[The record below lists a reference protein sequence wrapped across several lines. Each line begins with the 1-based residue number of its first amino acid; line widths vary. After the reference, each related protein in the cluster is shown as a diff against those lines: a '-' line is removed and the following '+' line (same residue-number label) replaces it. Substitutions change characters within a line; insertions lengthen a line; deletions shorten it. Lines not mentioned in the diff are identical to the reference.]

1 MNKASTKSINLSELP
16 SVDALL
22 LSVADIELPH
32 NLKKNEARALLDDIR
47 ELASKGKAAPPGNL
61 ESNYRKK
68 LLKIANSLRK
78 VINGT
83 GVVIHTN
90 LGRSP
95 LSTQMLKAMEELKD
109 GYVNLELDLDD
120 GRRGNRHDHLR
131 PWIQSISAAEDG
143 ILVNNNAAAVL
154 LTLNTLADRKEVII
168 SRGQL
173 VEIGG
178 SFRIPEILRKAGS
191 KLVEVGT
198 TNRTHLKDYEEA
210 ITPRTRLLLWVHTS
224 NYKISGFT
232 KEVSLQDLA
241 ALGQKH
247 SIPVIADLGSGALVP
262 IDKFG
267 LQREPLVSEVIGAGV
282 DIVTFSV
289 DKLLGGPQ
297 GGIIAGRQ
305 VLMRKIEKNNLL
317 RALRP
322 DKTQILLTLQAL
334 KAFST
339 GQDGLHDIPVYR
351 DLLTPV
357 ETLKKRAEALVG
369 RNENSSLSLSVLD
382 TQAQVGSG
390 ASPSE
395 KMASVGIGIKHAKM
409 KAARISSCLRSNSPA
424 IMGRITD
431 DLFIIDLKAVRESED
446 STIVHALNSI
456 LK

>member
-1 MNKASTKSINLSELP
+1 MNSTSKSINLTELP

-22 LSVADIELPH
+22 QSVADIDLPH
-32 NLKKNEARALLDDIR
+32 NLKKNEARTLLESIRAL
-47 ELASKGKAAPPGNL
+47 AAKGKSAPPGKL
-61 ESNYRKK
+61 ETNYRNR
-68 LLKIANSLRK
+68 LLKILHSLRK

-95 LSTQMLKAMEELKD
+95 LSSQMLSAMEDLRD

-131 PWIQSISAAEDG
+131 PWLKSISVAEDG

-154 LTLNTLADRKEVII
+154 LALNTLADRKEVII

-210 ITPRTRLLLWVHTS
+210 ITPRTKLLLWVHTS

-232 KEVSLQDLA
+232 KEVSLQDMVS
-241 ALGQKH
+241 LGREY
-247 SIPVIADLGSGALVP
+247 SIPVMADLGSGALVP
-262 IDKFG
+262 IDEFG

-297 GGIIAGRQ
+297 GGVIAGRQ
-305 VLMRKIEKNNLL
+305 VLIRKIEKNNLL

-334 KAFST
+334 KAFSGGENT
-339 GQDGLHDIPVYR
+339 LNEIPIYR
-351 DLLTPV
+351 DLLTPI
-357 ETLKKRAEALVG
+357 ERLKERAEDLVAKV
-369 RNENSSLSLSVLD
+369 ENPDLSISVMN
-382 TQAQVGSG
+382 TEAQVGSG

-395 KMASVGIGIKHAKM
+395 KMASVGIGIIHTKI
-409 KAARISSCLRSNSPA
+409 KAARISSCLRANNPA
-424 IMGRITD
+424 IMGRIAEEVLT
-431 DLFIIDLKAVRESED
+431 IDFKAVRESED
-446 STIVHALNSI
+446 EYIIQALNK
-456 LK
+456 L

>member
-1 MNKASTKSINLSELP
+1 MKSSAHSIKLSELP
-16 SVDALL
+16 SIDALL
-22 LSVADIELPH
+22 QSVADIALPH
-32 NLKKNEARALLDDIR
+32 NLKKNEARALLTEIR
-47 ELASKGKAAPPGNL
+47 NLIAGGKAVPLSQL
-61 ESNYRKK
+61 EENYTKR
-68 LLKIANSLRK
+68 LLKIAHSLRK

-95 LSTQMLKAMEELKD
+95 LSEQMIAAMETLRD

-131 PWIQSISAAEDG
+131 PWIRSISDAEDG

-154 LTLNTLADRKEVII
+154 LALNTLADRKEVII

-198 TNRTHLKDYEEA
+198 TNRTHLKDYEVA
-210 ITPRTRLLLWVHTS
+210 ITSRTKLLLWVHTS

-232 KEVSLQDLA
+232 KEVALQELVK
-241 ALGQKH
+241 LGQTH
-247 SIPVIADLGSGALVP
+247 SIPVMADLGSGALIP

-267 LQREPLVSEVIGAGV
+267 LQREPLVSEIIGTGV

-297 GGIIAGRQ
+297 GGVIAGRQ
-305 VLMRKIEKNNLL
+305 VHIRKIEKNNLL

-334 KAFST
+334 KAFSERQA
-339 GQDGLHDIPVYR
+339 GIQAIPVYR
-351 DLLTPV
+351 DLLTPLA
-357 ETLKKRAEALVG
+357 TLKKRAQHLVSLV
-369 RNENSSLSLSVLD
+369 ENAKLTLSV
-382 TQAQVGSG
+382 TNTEAQVGSG
-390 ASPSE
+390 ASPAE
-395 KMASVGIGIKHAKM
+395 KMPSVGIGITHSKM
-409 KAARISSCLRSNSPA
+409 KAAKISSCLRANDPA
-424 IMGRITD
+424 IMGHIAEEIFT
-431 DLFIIDLKAVRESED
+431 IDLKAVREAED
-446 STIVHALNSI
+446 KFIVQALN
-456 LK
+456 KF

>member
-1 MNKASTKSINLSELP
+1 MNKNKEPFDLSTLP

-22 LSVADIELPH
+22 QHAADLDLPH
-32 NLKKNEARALLDDIR
+32 NLKKNEARNLLNEIRAL
-47 ELASKGKAAPPGNL
+47 ATKGQAAPQGKL
-61 ESNYRKK
+61 AINYRKK
-68 LLKIANSLRK
+68 LLKIAHSLRK

-90 LGRSP
+90 LGRAP
-95 LSTQMLKAMEELKD
+95 LSTHMLAAMAELSD
-109 GYVNLELDLDD
+109 GYVNLELDLED

-131 PWIQSISAAEDG
+131 PWIQAISAAEDG

-198 TNRTHLKDYEEA
+198 TNRTHLKDYAEA
-210 ITPRTRLLLWVHTS
+210 ITPRTKLLLWVHTS

-232 KEVSLQDLA
+232 KEVSLLDLV

-247 SIPVIADLGSGALVP
+247 ALPVIADLGSGALVP
-262 IDKFG
+262 IDEFG

-297 GGIIAGRQ
+297 GGLIAGRQ
-305 VLMRKIEKNNLL
+305 SLIRKIEKNNLL

-334 KAFST
+334 KAFSK
-339 GQDGLHDIPVYR
+339 GQDNLHDIPVYR
-351 DLLTPV
+351 DLLTPLK
-357 ETLKKRAEALVG
+357 TLKERAEKLVA
-369 RNENSSLSLSVLD
+369 RVNNTDLNLSVMD
-382 TQAQVGSG
+382 TKAQVGSG
-390 ASPSE
+390 ASPTE
-395 KMASVGIGIKHAKM
+395 KMASVGLGIKHAKM
-409 KAARISSCLRSNSPA
+409 KAGRISSCLRANDPA
-424 IMGRITD
+424 IMGRIAEEVFT
-431 DLFIIDLKAVRESED
+431 IDLKAVREVED
-446 STIVHALNSI
+446 EFIIQALNK
-456 LK
+456 L

>member
-1 MNKASTKSINLSELP
+1 MTKDNESFDLSTLP

-22 LSVADIELPH
+22 QSVSDIELPH
-32 NLKKNEARALLDDIR
+32 NLKKNEARTLLDDIR
-47 ELASKGKAAPPGNL
+47 ERASKGKAAPQGKV
-61 ESNYRKK
+61 ESSYRKK
-68 LLKIANSLRK
+68 LLKIANSLRR

-95 LSTQMLKAMEELKD
+95 LSAQMLEAMEALRD

-198 TNRTHLKDYEEA
+198 TNRTHLKDYAEA

-232 KEVSLQDLA
+232 KEVSLQDLV
-241 ALGQKH
+241 ALGQEH
-247 SIPVIADLGSGALVP
+247 SIPVMADLGSGALVP
-262 IDKFG
+262 IDEFG
-267 LQREPLVSEVIGAGV
+267 LQREPLVSEVIEAGV

-297 GGIIAGRQ
+297 GGVIAGRQ
-305 VLMRKIEKNNLL
+305 ALIKKIEKNNLL

-322 DKTQILLTLQAL
+322 DKTQIILTLQAL
-334 KAFST
+334 KAFSR
-339 GQDGLHDIPVYR
+339 GDEGLNDIPIYR
-351 DLLTPV
+351 DLHTSV
-357 ETLKKRAEALVG
+357 QTLKKRAQSLVSKI
-369 RNENSSLSLSVLD
+369 ENSSLSLSVLD
-382 TQAQVGSG
+382 TEAQVGSG

-395 KMASVGIGIKHAKM
+395 KMTSVGIGIKHTKM
-409 KAARISSCLRSNSPA
+409 KAARISSCMRSSHPA
-424 IMGRITD
+424 IMGRITN

-446 STIVHALNSI
+446 ALI
-456 LK
+456 LAALRLL

>member
-1 MNKASTKSINLSELP
+1 MKKTSTKSINLSELP

-22 LSVADIELPH
+22 QSVADIELPH
-32 NLKKNEARALLDDIR
+32 NLKKNEARTLLDDIR
-47 ELASKGKAAPPGNL
+47 ELASQGKATPPGKL

-68 LLKIANSLRK
+68 LLKITNSLRK
-78 VINGT
+78 VINAT

-95 LSTQMLKAMEELKD
+95 LSTQMLSSLEALKD
-109 GYVNLELDLDD
+109 GYVNLELDLDH

-131 PWIQSISAAEDG
+131 PWIQSISSAEDG

-210 ITPRTRLLLWVHTS
+210 ITPRTKLLLWVHTS

-232 KEVSLQDLA
+232 KEVSLQDLVA
-241 ALGQKH
+241 VGKKH
-247 SIPVIADLGSGALVP
+247 SIPVMADLGSGALVP
-262 IDKFG
+262 IDEFG
-267 LQREPLVSEVIGAGV
+267 LQREPLVSEVIGTGV

-305 VLMRKIEKNNLL
+305 VLMQKIEKNNLL

-322 DKTQILLTLQAL
+322 DKMQILLTLQAL
-334 KAFST
+334 KAFSD
-339 GQDGLHDIPVYR
+339 GQEGLIRIPVYR
-351 DLLTPV
+351 DLLIPV
-357 ETLKKRAEALVG
+357 ATLKKRAEMLLEEI
-369 RNENSSLSLSVLD
+369 ENANISLSILETES
-382 TQAQVGSG
+382 QVGSG

-395 KMASVGIGIKHAKM
+395 KMPSIGIGIKHSKM
-409 KAARISSCLRSNSPA
+409 KAARISSCLRAHDPA

-446 STIVHALNSI
+446 SIIVAALR
-456 LK
+456 LL

>member
-1 MNKASTKSINLSELP
+1 ME
-16 SVDALL
+16 AL
-22 LSVADIELPH
+22 
-32 NLKKNEARALLDDIR
+32 R
-47 ELASKGKAAPPGNL
+47 
-61 ESNYRKK
+61 
-68 LLKIANSLRK
+68 
-78 VINGT
+78 
-83 GVVIHTN
+83 
-90 LGRSP
+90 
-95 LSTQMLKAMEELKD
+95 D

-198 TNRTHLKDYEEA
+198 TNRTHLKDYAEA

-232 KEVSLQDLA
+232 KEVSLQDLV
-241 ALGQKH
+241 ALGQEH
-247 SIPVIADLGSGALVP
+247 SIPVMADLGSGALVP
-262 IDKFG
+262 IDEFG
-267 LQREPLVSEVIGAGV
+267 LQREPLVSEVIEAGV

-297 GGIIAGRQ
+297 GGVIAGRQ
-305 VLMRKIEKNNLL
+305 ALIKKIEKNNLL

-322 DKTQILLTLQAL
+322 DKTQIILTLQAL
-334 KAFST
+334 KAFSR
-339 GQDGLHDIPVYR
+339 GDEGLNDIPIYR
-351 DLLTPV
+351 DLHTSV
-357 ETLKKRAEALVG
+357 QTLKKRAQSLVSKI
-369 RNENSSLSLSVLD
+369 ENSSLSLSVLD
-382 TQAQVGSG
+382 TEAQVGSG

-395 KMASVGIGIKHAKM
+395 KMTSVGIGIKHTKM
-409 KAARISSCLRSNSPA
+409 KAARISSCMRSSHPA
-424 IMGRITD
+424 IMGRITN

-446 STIVHALNSI
+446 ALI
-456 LK
+456 LAALRLL

>member
-1 MNKASTKSINLSELP
+1 MKKTSTKSIKLSALP
-16 SVDALL
+16 SVDTLL
-22 LSVADIELPH
+22 QSVADIELPH
-32 NLKKNEARALLDDIR
+32 NLKKNEARTLLDDIR
-47 ELASKGKAAPPGNL
+47 ELASQGKVAPSGNL

-95 LSTQMLKAMEELKD
+95 LSTQMLRAMDELKD

-131 PWIQSISAAEDG
+131 PWIQSISSAEDG

-210 ITPRTRLLLWVHTS
+210 ITPRTKLLLWVHTS

-232 KEVSLQDLA
+232 KEVSLQDLVA
-241 ALGQKH
+241 VGKKH
-247 SIPVIADLGSGALVP
+247 SIPVMADLGSGALVP
-262 IDKFG
+262 IDEFG
-267 LQREPLVSEVIGAGV
+267 LQREPLVSEVIGTGV

-305 VLMRKIEKNNLL
+305 VLMQKIEKNNLL

-334 KAFST
+334 KAFSD
-339 GQDGLHDIPVYR
+339 GQEGLIRIPVYR
-351 DLLTPV
+351 DLLIPV
-357 ETLKKRAEALVG
+357 ATLKKRAEMLLEEI
-369 RNENSSLSLSVLD
+369 ENANISLSILETES
-382 TQAQVGSG
+382 QVGSG

-395 KMASVGIGIKHAKM
+395 KMPSIGIGIKHSKM
-409 KAARISSCLRSNSPA
+409 KAARISSCLRAHDPA

-446 STIVHALNSI
+446 SIIVAALR
-456 LK
+456 LL

>member
-1 MNKASTKSINLSELP
+1 MKAPTTLINLSELP

-22 LSVADIELPH
+22 QSVADIELPH
-32 NLKKNEARALLDDIR
+32 NLKKNEARTLLDEWR
-47 ELASKGKAAPPGNL
+47 ECAAKGKSAPKGKL
-61 ESNYRKK
+61 ESNYQKK

-78 VINGT
+78 VVNGT
-83 GVVIHTN
+83 GVIIHTN

-95 LSTQMLKAMEELKD
+95 LSTKMLSAMEALKD

-131 PWIQSISAAEDG
+131 PWIQSISSAQDG

-210 ITPRTRLLLWVHTS
+210 ITTRTRLLLWVHTS

-232 KEVSLQDLA
+232 KEVSLQELV
-241 ALGQKH
+241 ALGKKH
-247 SIPVIADLGSGALVP
+247 SIPVMADLGSGALVP
-262 IDKFG
+262 IDEFG
-267 LQREPLVSEVIGAGV
+267 LQREPLVSEVMGSGV

-297 GGIIAGRQ
+297 GGIIAGSQ
-305 VLMRKIEKNNLL
+305 VLLAKIEKNNLL

-334 KAFST
+334 KAFSL
-339 GQDGLHDIPVYR
+339 GEDGLSDIPVYR
-351 DLLTPV
+351 DMITPV
-357 ETLKKRAEALVG
+357 ATLKKRAEILVG
-369 RNENSSLSLSVLD
+369 KIENAHLSLSIFE
-382 TQAQVGSG
+382 TESQVGSG

-395 KMASVGIGIKHAKM
+395 KMPSIGIGIKHSKM
-409 KAARISSCLRSNSPA
+409 KAARVSSCLRANDPA
-424 IMGRITD
+424 IMGRIADEVFT
-431 DLFIIDLKAVRESED
+431 IDLKAVRVGED
-446 STIVHALNSI
+446 EYILQALNK
-456 LK
+456 L

>member
-1 MNKASTKSINLSELP
+1 MNKSSINLSDLP

-22 LSVADIELPH
+22 QQVADIALPH
-32 NLKKNEARALLDDIR
+32 NLKKNEARTLLESIRAL
-47 ELASKGKAAPPGNL
+47 AAKGKPAPPGKL
-61 ESNYRKK
+61 ETNYRTR
-68 LLKIANSLRK
+68 LLKILHSLRK

-95 LSTQMLKAMEELKD
+95 LSSQMLSAMEDLRD

-131 PWIQSISAAEDG
+131 PWLQSISAAEDG

-154 LTLNTLADRKEVII
+154 LALNTLADRKEVII

-178 SFRIPEILRKAGS
+178 SFRIPEILWKAGS

-210 ITPRTRLLLWVHTS
+210 ITPRTKLLLWVHTS

-232 KEVSLQDLA
+232 KEVSLQDMVS
-241 ALGQKH
+241 LGREY
-247 SIPVIADLGSGALVP
+247 SIPVMADLGSGALVP
-262 IDKFG
+262 IDGFG
-267 LQREPLVSEVIGAGV
+267 LQREPLASEVIGAGV

-297 GGIIAGRQ
+297 GGVIAGRQ
-305 VLMRKIEKNNLL
+305 VLIRKIEKNNLL

-334 KAFST
+334 KAFSN
-339 GQDGLHDIPVYR
+339 GQEGLTAIPVYR

-357 ETLKKRAEALVG
+357 ETLKKRAQYLVD
-369 RNENSSLSLSVLD
+369 NIENSNLTLTVFD
-382 TQAQVGSG
+382 TEAQIGSG

-395 KMASVGIGIKHAKM
+395 KMPSVGVGLRHTKM
-409 KAARISSCLRSNSPA
+409 KAAKISRCLRANDPA
-424 IMGRITD
+424 IMGRIAEEVFT
-431 DLFIIDLKAVRESED
+431 IDLKAVREVEHEF
-446 STIVHALNSI
+446 IIKALNT
-456 LK
+456 L

>member
-1 MNKASTKSINLSELP
+1 MKKPRTKSINLSELP

-22 LSVADIELPH
+22 QSVADIELPH
-32 NLKKNEARALLDDIR
+32 NLKKNEARTLLDDIR
-47 ELASKGKAAPPGNL
+47 ELASKGKAAPSGDL

-95 LSTQMLKAMEELKD
+95 LSAQMLTALEALQD
-109 GYVNLELDLDD
+109 GYVNLELDLDH

-131 PWIQSISAAEDG
+131 PWIQSISSAEDG

-210 ITPRTRLLLWVHTS
+210 ITPRTKLLLWVHTS

-232 KEVSLQDLA
+232 KEVSLQDLVA
-241 ALGQKH
+241 VGKKH
-247 SIPVIADLGSGALVP
+247 SIPVMADLGSGALVP
-262 IDKFG
+262 IDEFG
-267 LQREPLVSEVIGAGV
+267 LQREPLVSEVIGTGV
-282 DIVTFSV
+282 DIVTFSA

-305 VLMRKIEKNNLL
+305 VLMQKIEKNNLL

-334 KAFST
+334 KAFSN
-339 GQDGLHDIPVYR
+339 GQEGLIRIPVYR
-351 DLLTPV
+351 DLLIPV
-357 ETLKKRAEALVG
+357 ATLKKRAEMLLQEI
-369 RNENSSLSLSVLD
+369 ENANISLSILETES
-382 TQAQVGSG
+382 QVGSG

-395 KMASVGIGIKHAKM
+395 KMPSIGIGIKHSKM
-409 KAARISSCLRSNSPA
+409 KAARISSCLRAHDPA

-446 STIVHALNSI
+446 SIIVAALR
-456 LK
+456 LL

>member
-1 MNKASTKSINLSELP
+1 MKKTSTKSIKLSALP
-16 SVDALL
+16 SVDTLL
-22 LSVADIELPH
+22 QSVADIELPH
-32 NLKKNEARALLDDIR
+32 NLKKNEARTLLDDIR
-47 ELASKGKAAPPGNL
+47 ELASQGKVAPSGNL

-95 LSTQMLKAMEELKD
+95 LSTQMLRAMDELKD

-131 PWIQSISAAEDG
+131 PWIQSISSAEDG

-210 ITPRTRLLLWVHTS
+210 ITPRTKLLLWVHTS

-232 KEVSLQDLA
+232 KEVSLQDLVA
-241 ALGQKH
+241 VGKKH
-247 SIPVIADLGSGALVP
+247 SIPVMADLGSGALVP
-262 IDKFG
+262 IDEFG
-267 LQREPLVSEVIGAGV
+267 LQREPLVSEVIGTGV

-305 VLMRKIEKNNLL
+305 VLMQKIEKNNLL

-322 DKTQILLTLQAL
+322 DKMQILLTLQAL
-334 KAFST
+334 KAFSD
-339 GQDGLHDIPVYR
+339 GQEGLIRIPVYR
-351 DLLTPV
+351 DLLIPV
-357 ETLKKRAEALVG
+357 ATLKKRAEMLLEEI
-369 RNENSSLSLSVLD
+369 ENANISLSILETES
-382 TQAQVGSG
+382 QVGSG

-395 KMASVGIGIKHAKM
+395 KMPSIGIGIKHSKM
-409 KAARISSCLRSNSPA
+409 KAARISSCLRAHDPA

-446 STIVHALNSI
+446 SIIVAALR
-456 LK
+456 LL

>member
-1 MNKASTKSINLSELP
+1 MKKTSTKSIKLSALP
-16 SVDALL
+16 SVDTLL
-22 LSVADIELPH
+22 QSVADIELPH
-32 NLKKNEARALLDDIR
+32 NLKKNEARTLLDDIR
-47 ELASKGKAAPPGNL
+47 ELASQGKATPPGKL

-68 LLKIANSLRK
+68 LLKITNSLRK
-78 VINGT
+78 VINAT

-95 LSTQMLKAMEELKD
+95 LSTQMLRAMDELKD

-131 PWIQSISAAEDG
+131 PWIQSISSAEDG

-210 ITPRTRLLLWVHTS
+210 ITPRTKLLLWVHTS

-232 KEVSLQDLA
+232 KEVSLQDLVA
-241 ALGQKH
+241 VGKKH
-247 SIPVIADLGSGALVP
+247 SIPVMADLGSGALVP
-262 IDKFG
+262 IDEFG
-267 LQREPLVSEVIGAGV
+267 LQREPLVSEVIGTGV

-305 VLMRKIEKNNLL
+305 VLMQKIEKNNLL

-322 DKTQILLTLQAL
+322 DKMQILLTLQAL
-334 KAFST
+334 KAFSD
-339 GQDGLHDIPVYR
+339 GQEGLIRIPVYR
-351 DLLTPV
+351 DLLIPV
-357 ETLKKRAEALVG
+357 ATLKKRAEMLLEEI
-369 RNENSSLSLSVLD
+369 ENANISLSILETES
-382 TQAQVGSG
+382 QVGSG

-395 KMASVGIGIKHAKM
+395 KMPSIGIGIKHSKM
-409 KAARISSCLRSNSPA
+409 KAARISSCLRAHDPA

-446 STIVHALNSI
+446 SIIVAALR
-456 LK
+456 LL

>member
-1 MNKASTKSINLSELP
+1 MKAPANSINLSDLP
-16 SVDALL
+16 SVDTLL
-22 LSVADIELPH
+22 QSVADIELPH
-32 NLKKNEARALLDDIR
+32 NLKKNEARSLLDGMR
-47 ELASKGKAAPPGNL
+47 EMATRGKSAPSGSL
-61 ESNYRKK
+61 DSNYRKK

-83 GVVIHTN
+83 GVIIHTN

-95 LSTQMLKAMEELKD
+95 LSTQMLAAMDELKD
-109 GYVNLELDLDD
+109 GYVNIELDLDD

-131 PWIQSISAAEDG
+131 PWIQSISDAEDG

-178 SFRIPEILRKAGS
+178 SFRIPDILRKAGS

-232 KEVSLQDLA
+232 KEVSLQDMV
-241 ALGQKH
+241 ALGKKH
-247 SIPVIADLGSGALVP
+247 SIPIMADLGSGALVP
-262 IDKFG
+262 IDEFG
-267 LQREPLVSEVIGAGV
+267 LQREPLVSEIIGTGV

-297 GGIIAGRQ
+297 GGVIAGRQ
-305 VLMRKIEKNNLL
+305 ALLAKIEKNNLL

-334 KAFST
+334 KAFSK
-339 GQDGLHDIPVYR
+339 GQEGLHHIPVYR
-351 DLLTPV
+351 DMLTTV
-357 ETLKKRAEALVG
+357 GILQDRAEILVEKI
-369 RNENSSLSLSVLD
+369 ENSNLSISIFE
-382 TQAQVGSG
+382 TESQVGSG

-395 KMASVGIGIKHAKM
+395 KMASIGIGIKHSKM
-409 KAARISSCLRSNSPA
+409 KAARISKCLRANYPA
-424 IMGRITD
+424 IMGRIAE

-446 STIVHALNSI
+446 VAILAALSS
-456 LK
+456 L

>member
-1 MNKASTKSINLSELP
+1 MNKTSTKPINLSNLP

-22 LSVADIELPH
+22 QTVADIALPH
-32 NLKKNEARALLDDIR
+32 NLKKNEARTLLDEIR
-47 ELASKGKAAPPGNL
+47 VIAVKGKSAPKGNL
-61 ESNYRKK
+61 EINYRKR
-68 LLKIANSLRK
+68 LLKITHSLRK

-83 GVVIHTN
+83 GVIIHTN

-95 LSTQMLKAMEELKD
+95 LSAQMLNAMAELKD
-109 GYVNLELDLDD
+109 GYVNLELDLED

-131 PWIQSISAAEDG
+131 PWIQAISAAEDG

-154 LTLNTLADRKEVII
+154 LALNTLADRKEVVI

-198 TNRTHLKDYEEA
+198 TNRTHPKDYEDA
-210 ITPRTRLLLWVHTS
+210 ITPRTKLLLWVHTS

-232 KEVSLQDLA
+232 KEVSLQDMVL
-241 ALGQKH
+241 LGQKYG
-247 SIPVIADLGSGALVP
+247 IPVMADLGSGALVP
-262 IDKFG
+262 IDEFG

-297 GGIIAGRQ
+297 GGVIAGSQ

-334 KAFST
+334 KAFSE
-339 GQDGLHDIPVYR
+339 GQDNLNDIPIYR
-351 DLLTPV
+351 DLLTSV
-357 ETLKKRAEALVG
+357 ETLRERAEKLVQKIK
-369 RNENSSLSLSVLD
+369 NTNLNLTVLN
-382 TQAQVGSG
+382 TEAQVGSG

-395 KMASVGIGIKHAKM
+395 KMASVGIGFRHAKM
-409 KAARISSCLRSNSPA
+409 KAARISSCLRANDPA
-424 IMGRITD
+424 IMGRITEAV
-431 DLFIIDLKAVRESED
+431 FYIDLKAVREVED
-446 STIVHALNSI
+446 DFIIQALNK
-456 LK
+456 L

>member
-1 MNKASTKSINLSELP
+1 MKKTSTKSINLSALP
-16 SVDALL
+16 SVDTLL
-22 LSVADIELPH
+22 QSVADIELPH
-32 NLKKNEARALLDDIR
+32 NLKKNEARTLLDDIR
-47 ELASKGKAAPPGNL
+47 ELASQGKATPPGKL

-68 LLKIANSLRK
+68 LLKITNSLRK

-95 LSTQMLKAMEELKD
+95 LSTQMLSSLEALKD
-109 GYVNLELDLDD
+109 GYVNLELDLDH

-131 PWIQSISAAEDG
+131 PWIQSISSAEDG

-210 ITPRTRLLLWVHTS
+210 ITPRTKLLLWVHTS

-232 KEVSLQDLA
+232 KEVSLQDLVA
-241 ALGQKH
+241 VGKKH
-247 SIPVIADLGSGALVP
+247 SIPVMADLGSGALVP
-262 IDKFG
+262 IDEFG
-267 LQREPLVSEVIGAGV
+267 LQREPLVSEVIGTGV

-305 VLMRKIEKNNLL
+305 VLMQKIEKNNLL

-334 KAFST
+334 KAFSD
-339 GQDGLHDIPVYR
+339 GQEGLIRIPVYR
-351 DLLTPV
+351 DLLIPV
-357 ETLKKRAEALVG
+357 ATLKKRAEMLLEEI
-369 RNENSSLSLSVLD
+369 ENANISLSILETES
-382 TQAQVGSG
+382 QVGSG

-395 KMASVGIGIKHAKM
+395 KMPSIGIGIKHSKM
-409 KAARISSCLRSNSPA
+409 KAARISSCLRAHDPA

-446 STIVHALNSI
+446 SIIVAALR
-456 LK
+456 LL

>member
-1 MNKASTKSINLSELP
+1 MKKPRTKSINLSELP

-22 LSVADIELPH
+22 QSVADIELPH
-32 NLKKNEARALLDDIR
+32 NLKKNEARTLLDDIR
-47 ELASKGKAAPPGNL
+47 ELASQGKATPPGKL

-68 LLKIANSLRK
+68 LLKITNSLRK
-78 VINGT
+78 VINAT

-95 LSTQMLKAMEELKD
+95 LSTQMLSSLEALKD
-109 GYVNLELDLDD
+109 GYVNLELDLDH

-131 PWIQSISAAEDG
+131 PWIQSISSAEDG

-210 ITPRTRLLLWVHTS
+210 ITPRTKLLLWVHTS

-232 KEVSLQDLA
+232 KEVSLQDLVA
-241 ALGQKH
+241 VGKKH
-247 SIPVIADLGSGALVP
+247 SIPVMADLGSGALVP
-262 IDKFG
+262 IDEFG
-267 LQREPLVSEVIGAGV
+267 LQREPLVSEVIGTGV

-305 VLMRKIEKNNLL
+305 VLMQKIEKNNLL

-322 DKTQILLTLQAL
+322 DKMQILLTLQAL
-334 KAFST
+334 KAFSD
-339 GQDGLHDIPVYR
+339 GQEGLIRIPVYR
-351 DLLTPV
+351 DLLIPV
-357 ETLKKRAEALVG
+357 ATLKKRAEMLLEEI
-369 RNENSSLSLSVLD
+369 ENANISLSILETES
-382 TQAQVGSG
+382 QVGSG

-395 KMASVGIGIKHAKM
+395 KMPSIGIGIKHSKM
-409 KAARISSCLRSNSPA
+409 KAARISSCLRAHDPA

-446 STIVHALNSI
+446 SIIVAALR
-456 LK
+456 LL

>member
-1 MNKASTKSINLSELP
+1 MKKPRTKSINLSELP

-22 LSVADIELPH
+22 QSVADIELPH
-32 NLKKNEARALLDDIR
+32 NLKKNEARTLLDDIR
-47 ELASKGKAAPPGNL
+47 ELASQGKATPPGKL

-68 LLKIANSLRK
+68 LLKITNSLRK
-78 VINGT
+78 AINAT
-83 GVVIHTN
+83 GVVTHTN

-95 LSTQMLKAMEELKD
+95 LSTQMLSSLEALKD
-109 GYVNLELDLDD
+109 GYVNLELDLDH

-131 PWIQSISAAEDG
+131 PWIQSISSAEDG

-210 ITPRTRLLLWVHTS
+210 ITPRTKLLLWVHTS

-232 KEVSLQDLA
+232 KEVSLQDLVA
-241 ALGQKH
+241 VGKKH
-247 SIPVIADLGSGALVP
+247 SIPVMADLGSGALVP
-262 IDKFG
+262 IDEFG
-267 LQREPLVSEVIGAGV
+267 LQREPLVSEVIGTGV

-305 VLMRKIEKNNLL
+305 VLMQKIEKNNLL

-334 KAFST
+334 KAFSD
-339 GQDGLHDIPVYR
+339 GQEGLIRIPVYR
-351 DLLTPV
+351 DLLIPV
-357 ETLKKRAEALVG
+357 ATLKKRAEMLLEEI
-369 RNENSSLSLSVLD
+369 ENANISLSILETES
-382 TQAQVGSG
+382 QVGSG

-395 KMASVGIGIKHAKM
+395 KMPSIGIGIKHSKM
-409 KAARISSCLRSNSPA
+409 KAARISSCLRAHDPA

-446 STIVHALNSI
+446 SIIVAALR
-456 LK
+456 LL

>member
-1 MNKASTKSINLSELP
+1 MKKPRTKSINLSELP

-22 LSVADIELPH
+22 QSVADIELPH
-32 NLKKNEARALLDDIR
+32 NLKKNEARTLLDDIR
-47 ELASKGKAAPPGNL
+47 ELASQGKVAPSGNL

-95 LSTQMLKAMEELKD
+95 LSTQMLRAMDELKD

-131 PWIQSISAAEDG
+131 PWIQSISSAEDG

-210 ITPRTRLLLWVHTS
+210 ITPRTKLLLWVHTS

-232 KEVSLQDLA
+232 KEVSLQDLVA
-241 ALGQKH
+241 VGKKH
-247 SIPVIADLGSGALVP
+247 SIPVMADLGSGALVP
-262 IDKFG
+262 IDEFG
-267 LQREPLVSEVIGAGV
+267 LQREPLVSEVIGTGV

-305 VLMRKIEKNNLL
+305 VLMQKIEKNNLL

-322 DKTQILLTLQAL
+322 DKMQILLTLQAL
-334 KAFST
+334 KAFSD
-339 GQDGLHDIPVYR
+339 GQEGLIRIPVYR
-351 DLLTPV
+351 DLLIPV
-357 ETLKKRAEALVG
+357 ATLKKRAEMLLEEI
-369 RNENSSLSLSVLD
+369 ENANISLSILETES
-382 TQAQVGSG
+382 QVGSG

-395 KMASVGIGIKHAKM
+395 KMPSIGIGIKHSKM
-409 KAARISSCLRSNSPA
+409 KAARISSCLRAHDPA

-446 STIVHALNSI
+446 SIIVAALR
-456 LK
+456 LL

>member
-1 MNKASTKSINLSELP
+1 MKKPRTKSINLSELP

-22 LSVADIELPH
+22 QSVADIELPH
-32 NLKKNEARALLDDIR
+32 NLKKNEARTLLDDIR
-47 ELASKGKAAPPGNL
+47 ELASQGKATPPGKL

-68 LLKIANSLRK
+68 LLKITNSLRK
-78 VINGT
+78 VINAT

-95 LSTQMLKAMEELKD
+95 LSTQMLSSLEALKD
-109 GYVNLELDLDD
+109 GYVNLELDLDH

-131 PWIQSISAAEDG
+131 PWIQSISSAEDG

-210 ITPRTRLLLWVHTS
+210 ITPRTKLLLWVHTS

-232 KEVSLQDLA
+232 KEVSLQDLVA
-241 ALGQKH
+241 VGKKH
-247 SIPVIADLGSGALVP
+247 SIPVMADLGSGALVP
-262 IDKFG
+262 IDEFG
-267 LQREPLVSEVIGAGV
+267 LQREPLVSEVIGTGV

-305 VLMRKIEKNNLL
+305 VLMQKIEKNNLL

-334 KAFST
+334 KAFSD
-339 GQDGLHDIPVYR
+339 GQEGLIRIPVYR
-351 DLLTPV
+351 DLLIPV
-357 ETLKKRAEALVG
+357 ATLKKRAEMLLEEI
-369 RNENSSLSLSVLD
+369 ENANISLSILETES
-382 TQAQVGSG
+382 QVGSG

-395 KMASVGIGIKHAKM
+395 KMPSIGIGIKHSKM
-409 KAARISSCLRSNSPA
+409 KAARISSCLRAHDPA

-446 STIVHALNSI
+446 SIIVAALR
-456 LK
+456 LL

>member
-1 MNKASTKSINLSELP
+1 MKKPRTKSINLSELP

-22 LSVADIELPH
+22 QSVADIELPH
-32 NLKKNEARALLDDIR
+32 NLKKNEARTLLDDIR
-47 ELASKGKAAPPGNL
+47 ELASQGKVAPSGNL

-95 LSTQMLKAMEELKD
+95 LSTQMLSSLEALKD
-109 GYVNLELDLDD
+109 GYVNLELDLDH

-131 PWIQSISAAEDG
+131 PWIQSISSAEDG

-210 ITPRTRLLLWVHTS
+210 ITPRTKLLLWVHTS

-232 KEVSLQDLA
+232 KEVSLQDLVA
-241 ALGQKH
+241 VGKKH
-247 SIPVIADLGSGALVP
+247 SIPVMADLGSGALVP
-262 IDKFG
+262 IDEFG
-267 LQREPLVSEVIGAGV
+267 LQREPLVSEVIGTGV

-305 VLMRKIEKNNLL
+305 VLMQKIEKNNLL

-322 DKTQILLTLQAL
+322 DKMQILLTLQAL
-334 KAFST
+334 KAFSD
-339 GQDGLHDIPVYR
+339 GQEGLIRIPVYR
-351 DLLTPV
+351 DLLIPV
-357 ETLKKRAEALVG
+357 ATLKKRAEMLLEEI
-369 RNENSSLSLSVLD
+369 ENANISLSILETES
-382 TQAQVGSG
+382 QVGSG

-395 KMASVGIGIKHAKM
+395 KMPSIGIGIKHSKM
-409 KAARISSCLRSNSPA
+409 KAARISSCLRAHDPA

-446 STIVHALNSI
+446 SIIVAALR
-456 LK
+456 LL

>member
-1 MNKASTKSINLSELP
+1 MKKTSTKSIKLSELP

-22 LSVADIELPH
+22 QSVADMELPH
-32 NLKKNEARALLDDIR
+32 NLKKNEARSLLTEIR
-47 ELASKGKAAPPGNL
+47 TRAAKGQAAPKGKL
-61 ESNYRKK
+61 EDNYKQR
-68 LLKIANSLRK
+68 LLKIDHSMRR

-95 LSTQMLKAMEELKD
+95 LSGQMLAAMEELRD
-109 GYVNLELDLDD
+109 GYVNLELDLEE
-120 GRRGNRHDHLR
+120 GHRGNRHDHLR
-131 PWIQSISAAEDG
+131 PWIQSISSAEDG

-154 LTLNTLADRKEVII
+154 LALNSLADRKETII

-178 SFRIPEILRKAGS
+178 SFRIPDILRKAGS

-210 ITPRTRLLLWVHTS
+210 ITPRSKLLLWVHTS

-232 KEVSLQDLA
+232 KEVSLGDLVS
-241 ALGQKH
+241 LGHKH
-247 SIPVIADLGSGALVP
+247 SIPVMADLGSGALIA
-262 IDKFG
+262 IDQFG
-267 LQREPLVSEVIGAGV
+267 LQREPLVSEVIETGV

-297 GGIIAGRQ
+297 GGIIAGRH
-305 VLMRKIEKNNLL
+305 VLLRKIEKNNLL

-334 KAFST
+334 RAFS
-339 GQDGLHDIPVYR
+339 GGKYNLQDIPVYR

-357 ETLKKRAEALVG
+357 ASLKKRAEKLAKKI
-369 RNENSSLSLSVLD
+369 ENPDLSLSILN
-382 TQAQVGSG
+382 TEAQVGSG

-395 KMASVGIGIKHAKM
+395 KMPSVGIAIKHSKM
-409 KAARISSCLRSNSPA
+409 SATRISSCLRSSHPA
-424 IMGRITD
+424 IMGRIAED
-431 DLFIIDLKAVRESED
+431 IFYIDFKAVRESED
-446 STIVHALNSI
+446 AIIVAALR
-456 LK
+456 LL

>member
-1 MNKASTKSINLSELP
+1 MKKTSTQSINLSNLP

-22 LSVADIELPH
+22 QSVIDIELPH
-32 NLKKNEARALLDDIR
+32 NLKKNEARSLLNDIR
-47 ELASKGKAAPPGNL
+47 VQASKGKAVLPDNL

-95 LSTQMLKAMEELKD
+95 LSSQMLTAMEELKD

-131 PWIQSISAAEDG
+131 PWIQSISTAEDG

-154 LTLNTLADRKEVII
+154 LTLNTLADRREVII

-210 ITPRTRLLLWVHTS
+210 ISPRTRLLLWVHTS

-232 KEVSLQDLA
+232 KEVSLQDLV
-241 ALGQKH
+241 ALGNKH
-247 SIPVIADLGSGALVP
+247 SIPVMADLGSGALVP
-262 IDKFG
+262 IDEFG
-267 LQREPLVSEVIGAGV
+267 LQREPLVSEVIGTGV

-305 VLMRKIEKNNLL
+305 VLMQKIEKNNLL

-334 KAFST
+334 KAFSN
-339 GQDGLHDIPVYR
+339 GQEGLSNIPVYR
-351 DLLTPV
+351 DMLTPV
-357 ETLKKRAEALVG
+357 ATLKKRAELLLG
-369 RNENSSLSLSVLD
+369 KIENTSLSLSILE
-382 TQAQVGSG
+382 TESQVGSG
-390 ASPSE
+390 ASPAE
-395 KMASVGIGIKHAKM
+395 KMASIGIGIKHSKM
-409 KAARISSCLRSNSPA
+409 KAVRISSCLRANDPA

-446 STIVHALNSI
+446 SIIVAALR
-456 LK
+456 LL